1 VRRRILL
8 AILLT
13 VAVTACA
20 LGIPLGYTALQ
31 VVESLT
37 REDLAGRAQ
46 QIAATLDDEIA
57 SGRRLDLASV
67 QLAVPPGGRLVVQLP
82 GSGELSLGPE
92 LGGDMVSEEV
102 PIVHQG
108 RVRLSVDA
116 GPLRTTQ
123 AQVAML
129 VALVVIATVGIGTL
143 VAMVTARRLARPL
156 RHVAE
161 RASRLG
167 AGDFRLDRTRHRVRE
182 LDMVADALDTS
193 ATALAQLVQR
203 ERDLVGDV
211 SHQLRSRLTALQL
224 RLEAVCQLGDEETA
238 AEAHEALVQA
248 ERLADVLDELLAAAR
263 QARAAGAEPV
273 DLADELTVIAD
284 EWRQPLRVAGRALR
298 MRVQQGLLVKASVA
312 RLREAVGVLLDNA
325 LRHGA
330 GTVTLTARGG
340 ETGTSGRLAGSQSDT
355 VVIEVADTGN
365 GVPDELAAH
374 IFERGVS
381 GSGSTGLGLAL
392 ARALIEAD
400 GGRLEL
406 STARPPTFTVFLP
419 VPRAA
424 DVRGVDWPAGRGP
437 R

>member
-1 VRRRILL
+1 MRRRILL
-8 AILLT
+8 AILLA

-20 LGIPLGYTALQ
+20 LGIPLGFAAFQ

-37 REDLAGRAQ
+37 REDLAARAQ
-46 QIAATLDDEIA
+46 QIATALDDEIA
-57 SGRRLDLASV
+57 AGHQQLDLTGV
-67 QLAVPPGGRLVVQLP
+67 QLAVPPGGHLLVELP
-82 GSGELSLGPE
+82 GGRQLTLGPE
-92 LGGDMVSEEV
+92 LTNGTVSEEV
-102 PIVHQG
+102 PIVQQG
-108 RVRLSVDA
+108 RVRLEVDE
-116 GPLRTTQ
+116 GPMRTRQ
-123 AQVAML
+123 AQVAAL
-129 VALVVIATVGIGTL
+129 VALVVIATVGIGTG

-156 RHVAE
+156 RHVAD

-167 AGDFRLDRTRHRVRE
+167 AGDFRLDRTRYDVRE
-182 LDMVADALDTS
+182 LDMVAEALDTS

-203 ERDLVGDV
+203 ERELVGDV

-224 RLEAVCQLGDEETA
+224 RLEAVADMGDEETSG
-238 AEAHEALVQA
+238 EAREALVQA
-248 ERLADVLDELLAAAR
+248 ERLGEVLNDMLAAAGE
-263 QARAAGAEPV
+263 ARSADAEPV
-273 DLADELTVIAD
+273 ELGKVLSTIAD
-284 EWRQPLRVAGRALR
+284 EWRPPLRAAGRSLKV
-298 MRVQQGLLVKASVA
+298 RVPNGLLAKASPA
-312 RLREAVGVLLDNA
+312 RLRETVGVLLDNA

-330 GTVTLTARGG
+330 GTVILTARGG
-340 ETGTSGRLAGSQSDT
+340 DLET
-355 VVIEVADTGN
+355 VVIEVTDSGG

-392 ARALIEAD
+392 ARALIDSD

-424 DVRGVDWPAGRGP
+424 DVRGVRWPAEHGP

>member
-8 AILLT
+8 AILLA

-20 LGIPLGYTALQ
+20 LGIPLGFAAFQ

-37 REDLAGRAQ
+37 REDLAARAQ
-46 QIAATLDDEIA
+46 QIAATLDDDIA
-57 SGRRLDLASV
+57 SGQKLDLVDV
-67 QLAVPPGGRLVVQLP
+67 QLAVPINGRLVVQLVDGQVLTFGPDIP
-82 GSGELSLGPE
+82 GAT
-92 LGGDMVSEEV
+92 VSEEV

-108 RVRLSVDA
+108 RVRLAIDA
-116 GPLRTTQ
+116 GPMHTRQ
-123 AQVAML
+123 AQVAAL
-129 VALVVIATVGIGTL
+129 VALVVVATVGIGTL
-143 VAMVTARRLARPL
+143 VATVTARRLARPL
-156 RHVAE
+156 RHLGD
-161 RASRLG
+161 RASKLG
-167 AGDFRLDRTRHRVRE
+167 AGDFRLDRARYDVRE
-182 LDMVADALDTS
+182 LDMVAEALDTS

-203 ERDLVGDV
+203 ERELVGDV

-224 RLEAVCQLGDEETA
+224 RLETLADMGDEETA
-238 AEAHEALVQA
+238 TEARAALEQA
-248 ERLADVLDELLAAAR
+248 ERLADVLDDMLAAAR
-263 QARAAGAEPV
+263 EARSAGAEPV
-273 DLADELTVIAD
+273 DLGKELATIAD
-284 EWRQPLRVAGRALR
+284 EWRQPLRAAGRSLKV
-298 MRVQQGLLVKASVA
+298 RVQQGLLARASPG

-325 LRHGA
+325 LRHGS
-330 GTVTLTARGG
+330 GTVTVTARGG
-340 ETGTSGRLAGSQSDT
+340 EVAMPSGET
-355 VVIEVADTGN
+355 VVIEVTDSGG

-392 ARALIEAD
+392 ARALIDSD

-424 DVRGVDWPAGRGP
+424 DVRGVRWPAERGP

>member
-1 VRRRILL
+1 MRRRILL
-8 AILLT
+8 AILLA

-20 LGIPLGYTALQ
+20 LGIPLGFAAFQ

-37 REDLAGRAQ
+37 REDLAARAQ
-46 QIAATLDDEIA
+46 QIAATLDDDIA
-57 SGRRLDLASV
+57 SGQTVDLTDV
-67 QLAVPPGGRLVVQLP
+67 QLAVPIGGRLVVQL
-82 GSGELSLGPE
+82 SGGQELSLGPV
-92 LGGDMVSEEV
+92 LPGDTVSEEV

-108 RVRLSVDA
+108 RVRLAVDA
-116 GPLRTTQ
+116 GPMHTRQ
-123 AQVAML
+123 AQVAAL
-129 VALVVIATVGIGTL
+129 VALVVVATVGIGTL
-143 VAMVTARRLARPL
+143 VATVTARRLARPL
-156 RHVAE
+156 RHVAD

-167 AGDFRLDRTRHRVRE
+167 AGDFRLDRARYDVRE
-182 LDMVADALDTS
+182 LDMVAEALDTS

-203 ERDLVGDV
+203 ERELVGDV

-224 RLEAVCQLGDEETA
+224 RLETLADMGDEETA
-238 AEAHEALVQA
+238 LEARAALEQA
-248 ERLADVLDELLAAAR
+248 ERLADVLDDMLAAAR
-263 QARAAGAEPV
+263 EARSAGAEPV
-273 DLADELTVIAD
+273 DLGKELATIAD
-284 EWRQPLRVAGRALR
+284 EWRQPLRAAGRSLKVK
-298 MRVQQGLLVKASVA
+298 VQQGLLVKASPG

-325 LRHGA
+325 LRHGS
-330 GTVTLTARGG
+330 GTVTVTARGG
-340 ETGTSGRLAGSQSDT
+340 DVSMPSGET
-355 VVIEVADTGN
+355 VVIEVADSGG

-392 ARALIEAD
+392 ARALIDSD

-424 DVRGVDWPAGRGP
+424 DVRGVRWPAERGP

>member
-1 VRRRILL
+1 MRRRILL
-8 AILLT
+8 AILLAVT
-13 VAVTACA
+13 VTACA
-20 LGIPLGYTALQ
+20 LGIPLGFAAFQ

-37 REDLAGRAQ
+37 REDLAARAQ

-57 SGRRLDLASV
+57 SGHQLDLSKV
-67 QLAVPPGGRLVVQLP
+67 QLAVPTGGHLLVELPGGRQLT
-82 GSGELSLGPE
+82 LGPV
-92 LGGDMVSEEV
+92 LTSGTISEEV
-102 PIVHQG
+102 PIVQQG
-108 RVRLSVDA
+108 RVRLEVDE
-116 GPLRTTQ
+116 GPMRTRQ
-123 AQVAML
+123 AQVAAL
-129 VALVVIATVGIGTL
+129 VALVVVATVGIGTG

-156 RHVAE
+156 LHVAD
-161 RASRLG
+161 RATRLG
-167 AGDFRLDRTRHRVRE
+167 AGDFRLDRTRYDVRE
-182 LDMVADALDTS
+182 LDMVAEALDTS

-203 ERDLVGDV
+203 ERELVGDV

-224 RLEAVCQLGDEETA
+224 RLEAVADMGDEEA
-238 AEAHEALVQA
+238 AIEAREALEQA
-248 ERLADVLDELLAAAR
+248 ERLAEVLDDMLAAAR
-263 QARAAGAEPV
+263 EARSVGAEPV
-273 DLADELTVIAD
+273 ELGKELATIAD
-284 EWRQPLRVAGRALR
+284 EWRAPLRASGRSLKV
-298 MRVQQGLLVKASVA
+298 RVPQGLLAKVSPG

-340 ETGTSGRLAGSQSDT
+340 DLET
-355 VVIEVADTGN
+355 VVIEVADSGG

-392 ARALIEAD
+392 ARALIDSD

-424 DVRGVDWPAGRGP
+424 DVRGVRWPAERGP

>member
-8 AILLT
+8 AILLA

-20 LGIPLGYTALQ
+20 LGIPLGYASFQ

-37 REDLAGRAQ
+37 REDLAARAQ
-46 QIAATLDDEIA
+46 QIAATLDDTIA
-57 SGRRLDLASV
+57 SGQPVDLSDV
-67 QLAVPPGGRLVVQLP
+67 QLAVPTGGRLVVELAA
-82 GSGELSLGPE
+82 GEERSLGPD
-92 LGGDMVSEEV
+92 LPGDTVTEEV

-116 GPLRTTQ
+116 GPMHTRQ
-123 AQVAML
+123 AQVAAL
-129 VALVVIATVGIGTL
+129 VALVVIGTVGIGTL

-156 RHVAE
+156 RHVAD

-167 AGDFRLDRTRHRVRE
+167 AGDFRLDRTRYDVAE
-182 LDMVADALDTS
+182 LDSVAEALDTS

-203 ERDLVGDV
+203 ERELVGDV

-224 RLEAVCQLGDEETA
+224 RLETLVAIGDEEAA
-238 AEAHEALVQA
+238 AEARAALEQA
-248 ERLADVLDELLAAAR
+248 ERLADVLDDMLAATR
-263 QARAAGAEPV
+263 EARAAGAEPV
-273 DLADELTVIAD
+273 DLGRELVTIAD
-284 EWRQPLRVAGRALR
+284 EWRPPLRAAGRSLK
-298 MRVQQGLLVKASVA
+298 VKVPQGLLAKVSPA

-330 GTVTLTARGG
+330 GTVSLSAR
-340 ETGTSGRLAGSQSDT
+340 SGDGALNTET
-355 VVIEVADTGN
+355 VVIEVSDSGG

-392 ARALIEAD
+392 ARALIDSD

-406 STARPPTFTVFLP
+406 STARPPTFTLFLP

-424 DVRGVDWPAGRGP
+424 DVRGVRWPTERAP

>member
-8 AILLT
+8 AILLA

-20 LGIPLGYTALQ
+20 LGIPLGYASFQ

-37 REDLAGRAQ
+37 REDLAQRAQ
-46 QIAATLDDEIA
+46 QIAATLDDTIA
-57 SGRRLDLASV
+57 GGQPVDLAEV
-67 QLAVPPGGRLVVQLP
+67 QLAVPTGGRLVV
-82 GSGELSLGPE
+82 ELAAGLERTLGPE
-92 LGGDMVSEEV
+92 LPGDTVTEEV

-116 GPLRTTQ
+116 APMHTRQ
-123 AQVAML
+123 AQVAAL
-129 VALVVIATVGIGTL
+129 VALVVIGTVGIGTL
-143 VAMVTARRLARPL
+143 VAMITARRLARPL
-156 RHVAE
+156 RHVAD

-167 AGDFRLDRTRHRVRE
+167 AGDFRLDRTRYDVAE
-182 LDMVADALDTS
+182 LDSVAEALDTS

-203 ERDLVGDV
+203 ERELVGDV

-224 RLEAVCQLGDEETA
+224 RLETLVAIGDDEAA
-238 AEAHEALVQA
+238 AEARAALEQA
-248 ERLADVLDELLAAAR
+248 ERLADVLDDMLAATR
-263 QARAAGAEPV
+263 EARAAGAEPV
-273 DLADELTVIAD
+273 DLGRELATIAD
-284 EWRQPLRVAGRALR
+284 EWRPPLRAAGRSLK
-298 MRVQQGLLVKASVA
+298 VKVPQGLLAKVSPA

-330 GTVTLTARGG
+330 GTVSLTARGG
-340 ETGTSGRLAGSQSDT
+340 DGALPNTET
-355 VVIEVADTGN
+355 VVIEVADSGG
-365 GVPDELAAH
+365 GVPDELVAH

-392 ARALIEAD
+392 ARALIDSD

-406 STARPPTFTVFLP
+406 STSRPPTFTLFLP
-419 VPRAA
+419 VPRAG
-424 DVRGVDWPAGRGP
+424 DVRGVRWPTERAP

>member
-1 VRRRILL
+1 MRRRILL

-20 LGIPLGYTALQ
+20 LGIPLGYTAFQ

-46 QIAATLDDEIA
+46 QIAASLDDDIA
-57 SGRRLDLASV
+57 SGRSLDLASV
-67 QLAVPPGGRLVVQLP
+67 QVAVPPEGQLVVQLP
-82 GSGELSLGPE
+82 DSGALSLGAN
-92 LGGDMVSEEV
+92 LGEDTVTEEV

-108 RVRLSVDA
+108 RVRLSVEA
-116 GPLRTTQ
+116 GPMRTRQ
-123 AQVAML
+123 VQVAL
-129 VALVVIATVGIGTL
+129 LLALVVVATVGIGAL
-143 VAMVTARRLARPL
+143 VAVVTARRLARPL

-161 RASRLG
+161 RATRLG
-167 AGDFRLDRTRHRVRE
+167 AGDFRLDPTRYQIAE
-182 LDMVADALDTS
+182 LDMVADTLDTS
-193 ATALAQLVQR
+193 ATALAHLVQR
-203 ERDLVGDV
+203 ERELVSDV

-224 RLEAVCQLGDEETA
+224 RLEAVAELGDGE
-238 AEAHEALVQA
+238 AEVEAREALVQG
-248 ERLADVLDELLAAAR
+248 ERLAEVLDELLAAAR
-263 QARAAGAEPV
+263 QARAASAEPV
-273 DLADELTVIAD
+273 DLAVELAAIAE
-284 EWRQPLRVAGRALR
+284 EWRPPLRAVGRSLR
-298 MRVQQGLLVKASVA
+298 VRAQPGVLAKASVA

-325 LRHGA
+325 LRHGS
-330 GTVTLTARGG
+330 GLVTLTARGEAG
-340 ETGTSGRLAGSQSDT
+340 VGGRSAADT
-355 VVIEVADTGN
+355 VVIEVTDAGG
-365 GVPDELAAH
+365 GVPDELAPH

-406 STARPPTFTVFLP
+406 STARPPTFAAFLP

-424 DVRGVDWPAGRGP
+424 DVRGVDWPSGRGP